1 MLLAKLAAS
10 FFCPLVLVKHAK
22 LARSLFLP
30 VEAGKYWFVSFGSNL
45 DVSHVKHM
53 SIPFMPFVC

>member
-30 VEAGKYWFVSFGSNL
+30 VEAGKYWFGSFGSNL
-45 DVSHVKHM
+45 DLRVM
-53 SIPFMPFVC
+53 